1 MISVWVGKLLVS
13 LSDVGSRWRA
23 DSRHYCLNN
32 DYGFGVQLLG
42 GGSLN
47 GEVLG
52 EGEQYGEVGWKNP
65 NGFWA
70 GGGPAGDSVG
80 SLDR

>member
-1 MISVWVGKLLVS
+1 MTTGLVS
-13 LSDVGSRWRA
+13 
-23 DSRHYCLNN
+23 N
-32 DYGFGVQLLG
+32 LLG
-42 GGSLN
+42 GGPLN